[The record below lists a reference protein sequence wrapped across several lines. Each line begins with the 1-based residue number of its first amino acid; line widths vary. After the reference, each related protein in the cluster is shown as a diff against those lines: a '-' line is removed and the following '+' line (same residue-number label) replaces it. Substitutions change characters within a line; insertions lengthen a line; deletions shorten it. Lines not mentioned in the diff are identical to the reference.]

1 MVGGGFLCSDFRL
14 SLVRTFS
21 EVTIISITV
30 ISEHHKSARL
40 KLYIR
45 TRLLIIF
52 RTTST
57 IFTILFTKARTK
69 IAHCGKRWHLINKDT
84 FTETWHK
91 TFITEAAQVIMKHPP
106 TRRQHQHQYT
116 SDQIRFFL
124 DLKLINICNSC
135 FGMINTN
142 WINRELKRF
151 FIKNVLIGL
160 I

>member
-1 MVGGGFLCSDFRL
+1 MLGGGFLCSDFRV

-69 IAHCGKRWHLINKDT
+69 IAHCGKRWHWINKDT
-84 FTETWHK
+84 FNETRDK
-91 TFITEAAQVIMKHPP
+91 TFITEAEQVIMKNFG
-106 TRRQHQHQYT
+106 TRRQHQYT
-116 SDQIRFFL
+116 SDQIGFFL

-151 FIKNVLIGL
+151 FIKNKLIGL